1 MIFESGGHMA
11 MTISKPIK
19 GLLLGVGVVALALF
33 AYSSGYGVGKDIAVR
48 ERTAGANVP

>member
-1 MIFESGGHMA
+1 MA

-33 AYSSGYGVGKDIAVR
+33 AYSSGYGVSKDIAVR
-48 ERTAGANVP
+48 ERTASANVP

>member
-1 MIFESGGHMA
+1 MPVTMSQ
-11 MTISKPIK
+11 PIK

-48 ERTAGANVP
+48 ERTASAKVR